1 MCDDKRHKPQLH
13 FRQLQEGKRRSA
25 DPAVELLDAVAEGHK
40 QQQHRNAGDD
50 LRIEDGQVGDVHN
63 KGLEPFAA
71 HGIDADRRHGAQHQ
85 CDHRGRQRNDKGIA
99 QRGKDQLIVEQLP
112 VPMEGKARPVGTG
125 FGLIEA
131 ENDKNDDGQIQE
143 DKYEAGIKLCVPF
156 HISIPPLSS
165 LSSNWFIRLMTS
177 RIKTIS
183 TSEMAEPRLGL

>member
-1 MCDDKRHKPQLH
+1 M
-13 FRQLQEGKRRSA
+13 
-25 DPAVELLDAVAEGHK
+25 
-40 QQQHRNAGDD
+40 
-50 LRIEDGQVGDVHN
+50 
-63 KGLEPFAA
+63 
-71 HGIDADRRHGAQHQ
+71 
-85 CDHRGRQRNDKGIA
+85 
-99 QRGKDQLIVEQLP
+99 EQLP
-112 VPMEGKARPVGTG
+112 IPMEGKARPVGTG

-165 LSSNWFIRLMTS
+165 LSSNWFIKLMTS